1 MINSVRTNN
10 FGPLTDLKWNNLG
23 TINLILGPNSCG
35 KTFLLKAL
43 YSAIRTLEDYR
54 RGDDQRTA
62 SEILQEKLY
71 WTFQSDKIGDIVT
84 KGAESPLSFKM
95 QMDNHDFCYSFG
107 SSTVKQ
113 ISELEN
119 HNPKRES
126 NSIFLP
132 AKEVLSIHHIILK
145 SREIDKVFGFD
156 DTYLDLARAIRQ
168 APKKGKN
175 FDEFARSRLKLEEMI
190 GGKIE
195 FDELTGKWLFKKG
208 NAKFTIGS
216 TAEGIKKIAIVDT
229 LLGNRYLD
237 DKSVV
242 FIDEPESALHP
253 TAIGTLLEIVALL
266 AERGIQFFMAS
277 HSYFVVKKLLLI
289 AMEKNL
295 SIPVISFKE
304 DRWNIADL
312 RDGMPSNSIIQA
324 SIDLYM
330 KEVELQ
336 TT

>member
-10 FGPLTDLKWNNLG
+10 FGPLTNLQWNNLG
-23 TINLILGPNSCG
+23 NINLILGPNSCG

-119 HNPKRES
+119 HNPKRDS

-175 FDEFARSRLKLEEMI
+175 FDEFARSRMKLEEMI

-253 TAIGTLLEIVALL
+253 AAIGTLLEIVALL

-295 SIPVISFKE
+295 SIPVISFGE

-312 RDGMPSNSIIQA
+312 KDGMPSNSIIQA
-324 SIDLYM
+324 SINLYM

-336 TT
+336 TS

>member
-1 MINSVRTNN
+1 M
-10 FGPLTDLKWNNLG
+10 
-23 TINLILGPNSCG
+23 
-35 KTFLLKAL
+35 
-43 YSAIRTLEDYR
+43 EDYR

-132 AKEVLSIHHIILK
+132 AKEVLSIHHIILR

-175 FDEFARSRLKLEEMI
+175 FDKFALSRLKLEEMI

-253 TAIGTLLEIVALL
+253 DAIGTLLEIVALL

-295 SIPVISFKE
+295 SIPVISFEE

-312 RDGMPSNSIIQA
+312 REGMPSNSIIQA

-330 KEVELQ
+330 KEVQLQ
-336 TT
+336 IT

>member
-1 MINSVRTNN
+1 MINSVHTNN
-10 FGPLTDLKWNNLG
+10 FGPLTDLQWNNLG
-23 TINLILGPNSCG
+23 NINLILGPNSCG

-43 YSAIRTLEDYR
+43 YSAIRTLEDYK

-95 QMDNHDFCYSFG
+95 QMDNYDFCYSFG

-168 APKKGKN
+168 SPKKGKN
-175 FDEFARSRLKLEEMI
+175 FDEFAKSRQKLEEMI

-253 TAIGTLLEIVALL
+253 DAIDTLLEIVALL

-295 SIPVISFKE
+295 NIPVISYQE
-304 DRWNIADL
+304 NQWNIADL
-312 RDGMPSNSIIQA
+312 RDGMPTNSIIQA

-330 KEVELQ
+330 KEVQFQ

>member
-1 MINSVRTNN
+1 MINSVRTTN
-10 FGPLTDLKWNNLG
+10 FGPLTDLNWNNLG
-23 TINLILGPNSCG
+23 NINLILGPNSCG
-35 KTFLLKAL
+35 KTFLLKGL
-43 YSAIRTLEDYR
+43 YSAIRTLEDYH

-71 WTFQSDKIGDIVT
+71 WTFQCEKIGDMVT
-84 KGAESPLSFKM
+84 KGAEGPLSFKM
-95 QMDNHDFCYSFG
+95 KIDNHDFQYSFG
-107 SSTVKQ
+107 RDTVKQ

-175 FDEFARSRLKLEEMI
+175 FDEFARSRQKLEEMI

-195 FDELTGKWLFKKG
+195 FDELSGKWLFKKG
-208 NAKFTIGS
+208 KAKFTIGA

-229 LLGNRYLD
+229 LLGNRFLD
-237 DKSVV
+237 EKSIV

-253 TAIGTLLEIVALL
+253 DAIDTLLDIVALL

-289 AMEKNL
+289 AMEKNM
-295 SIPVISFKE
+295 SIPMISYQ
-304 DRWNIADL
+304 DNQWNIADL
-312 RDGMPSNSIIQA
+312 KEGMPSNSIIQA

-330 KEVELQ
+330 KEVEIQ

>member
-10 FGPLTDLKWNNLG
+10 FGPLTNLQWNNLG
-23 TINLILGPNSCG
+23 NINLILGPNSCG

-62 SEILQEKLY
+62 SAILQEKLY

-119 HNPKRES
+119 HNPKRDS

-132 AKEVLSIHHIILK
+132 AKEILSIHHIILK
-145 SREIDKVFGFD
+145 SRETDKVFGFD
-156 DTYLDLARAIRQ
+156 DTYFDLARAIRQ
-168 APKKGKN
+168 SPKKGKN

-253 TAIGTLLEIVALL
+253 DAIGILLDIVALL

-295 SIPVISFKE
+295 SIPVISFE
-304 DRWNIADL
+304 DDRWNIADL
-312 RDGMPSNSIIQA
+312 KDGMPSNSIIQA
-324 SIDLYM
+324 SINLYM

-336 TT
+336 TS